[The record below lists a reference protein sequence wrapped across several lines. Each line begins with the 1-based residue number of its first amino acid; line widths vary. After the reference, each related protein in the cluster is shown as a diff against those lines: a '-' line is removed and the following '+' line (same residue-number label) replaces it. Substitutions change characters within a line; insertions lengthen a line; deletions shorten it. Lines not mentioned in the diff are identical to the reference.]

1 MQWIL
6 SYPSWL
12 LLFLALLSGGLT
24 YLLYAHK
31 DALKDVQPFWKG
43 ILGLLRFSA
52 FFLIGLLLFNPLL
65 KHITTITDPPVIL
78 VLEDNSS
85 SLLQGWNKQERAIY
99 LKERVPVLKDIQSQF
114 KSYFY
119 SFGSDLKSIN
129 PNDTLDFNEISTDIH
144 SALETVMQNHTG
156 SNISAIVLATD
167 GLYNTG
173 SSPLYA
179 NVRGVPVYVVALGD
193 TTVRKDLMV
202 RQLRYNDLV
211 YLGDEYSVLIDL
223 SAVRLEGNTTTLT
236 VRNESGTLLKTE
248 TISIGNADWSATSE
262 IKIKA
267 DKPGINKVTV
277 SVSDINGEVT
287 NQNNIATAY
296 INVIDGRQKVLLLYD
311 APHPDVRFL
320 KDVLEANKNF
330 ETKVS
335 RWADWTGSL
344 SVYDMVI
351 LHGLPS
357 VKDRSRSAELV
368 RYVKD
373 AGPVWFITTT
383 NSDQVLL
390 NEMQNMVKLEVSNK
404 TANEVLPRFESAFSR
419 FSISNPAL
427 QWLDEVPPLVTP
439 YGNHV
444 VNAGTEVVWYQN
456 IGKVSTKLP
465 LLVTGGNS
473 KKRALLLGEGLWR
486 WAMQEQLRKN
496 VQENTSEWV
505 DRLIQYLAV
514 KTDQR
519 PFRIRAGKDVYNE
532 GEAVTL
538 DASLF
543 NASFQLI
550 NEPDVMLNVKGDNG
564 SAIDVVM
571 DKTSNAYSMRLG
583 ALAPGT
589 YTASAKVDVNGKTLN
604 TNARFTVRELFLET
618 LQTTADHSLLQ
629 SLSLAT
635 GGKML
640 THRNMQ
646 QLPQMLKDDDR
657 IRPLLSEQLTT
668 QSLLDIKWYFFL
680 IIILLSAEWFLRR
693 FLGTY

>member
-12 LLFLALLSGGLT
+12 LLIIALFSGGLT
-24 YLLYAHK
+24 FLLYAHK
-31 DALKDVQPFWKG
+31 DSLKDVRPFWKG
-43 ILGLLRFSA
+43 ILGFLRFSA
-52 FFLIGLLLFNPLL
+52 FSLASLLLLNPLL
-65 KHITTITDPPVIL
+65 KHVATVSEPPVIL

-85 SLLQGWNKQERAIY
+85 SLLQGWSKQERSIY
-99 LKERVPVLKDIQSQF
+99 LKERVSVLNDIQS
-114 KSYFY
+114 YFETYCY
-119 SFGSDLKSIN
+119 SFGSSLKAVN
-129 PNDTLDFNEISTDIH
+129 PNDTLDFKEISTDIH
-144 SALETVMQNHTG
+144 GALDNVLQNHTG

-179 NVRGVPVYVVALGD
+179 NLRGLPIYVIALGD
-193 TTVRKDLMV
+193 TTIRKDLMV

-223 SAVRLEGNTTTLT
+223 SAVRLDSNATTLT

-248 TISIGNADWSATSE
+248 TLSINSSDWTGTSE

-267 DKPGINKVTV
+267 EKPGINRITV
-277 SVSDINGEVT
+277 SVSSINGEVT
-287 NQNNIATAY
+287 TQNNSATAY
-296 INVIDGRQKVLLLYD
+296 VNVIDGRQKVVLLYD

-320 KDVLEANKNF
+320 KDMLEANKNF
-330 ETKVS
+330 ETKIS
-335 RWADWTGSL
+335 RWADWSGSL
-344 SVYDMVI
+344 TGYDMVI
-351 LHGLPS
+351 LHGIPS
-357 VKDRSRSAELV
+357 VKDKSRSADLI
-368 RYVKD
+368 RSVKD
-373 AGPVWFITTT
+373 AKAVWFITTT

-390 NEMQNMVKLEVSNK
+390 NDAQSLVKLEVSNK

-419 FSISNPAL
+419 FSVSNTAL
-427 QWLDEVPPLVTP
+427 QWLNEVPPLVAP
-439 YGNHV
+439 YGNHII
-444 VNAGTEVVWYQN
+444 NAGTEVIWYQN

-465 LLVTGGNS
+465 LLVTGGNE
-473 KKRALLLGEGLWR
+473 KKRAVLLGEGIWR
-486 WAMQEQLRKN
+486 WAMQEQLRQS
-496 VQENTSEWV
+496 VQDNTTEWV

-514 KTDQR
+514 KSDQR
-519 PFRIRAGKDVYNE
+519 PFRLRAGKDVYNE
-532 GEAVTL
+532 GESVTL

-543 NASFQLI
+543 NASYQLI
-550 NEPDVMLNVKGDNG
+550 NEPDVMLKVKGESSPAMDF
-564 SAIDVVM
+564 VM
-571 DKTSNAYSMRLG
+571 DKTSNAYSIRLG
-583 ALAPGT
+583 ALAPGG
-589 YTASAKVDVNGKTLN
+589 YTASAKVNFNGKTLES
-604 TNARFTVRELFLET
+604 TARFTVRELYLET

-668 QSLLDIKWYFFL
+668 QSLLDLKWYFFL
-680 IIILLSAEWFLRR
+680 IIILLSAEWFIRR
-693 FLGTY
+693 YLGTY